1 MISPGFSTKLANQR
15 TYLAYM
21 RTGLGIAGIAGTFKK
36 NWIVLLGLVM
46 IVVNLLQ
53 YMYINRQITEG
64 RDPDNDVIDMV
75 PIVYTAMSV
84 AALYLQFYR

>member
-1 MISPGFSTKLANQR
+1 MISLGFSTKLANQR

-75 PIVYTAMSV
+75 PIVYTIMSV

>member
-36 NWIVLLGLVM
+36 KWIALLGLVM
-46 IVVNLLQ
+46 IALNLLQ
-53 YMYINRQITEG
+53 YMYINNQITEG
-64 RDPDNDVIDMV
+64 RDPDNYAIDMIPV
-75 PIVYTAMSV
+75 VYAAISV

>member
-36 NWIVLLGLVM
+36 KWIALLGLVM

-64 RDPDNDVIDMV
+64 RDPDNYAIDMIPV
-75 PIVYTAMSV
+75 VYAVMSV
-84 AALYLQFYR
+84 SALYLQFYR

>member
-64 RDPDNDVIDMV
+64 RDPDNDVIDLV

-84 AALYLQFYR
+84 IALYLQFYR